1 MRRLLLR
8 AAALLAPAAALLAAA
23 STAGRAE
30 TLIAAMSSHQIQI
43 TSNYTGSQ
51 LTVFGLVERDGRSVS
66 RSDPHDIIV
75 TVRGPRRM
83 LLVRQ
88 KEQLGPIWINRTQ
101 RRFPESP
108 VFLLVASN
116 RPIAEMMSAET
127 ARRDRIGLAN
137 AERTAQAWFDDASMT
152 QFRDSLVRIMQG
164 KSLYAYEERGV
175 TFLSNSLFSAP
186 IDVPATAPTG
196 SYTVDVVLYSGGVPL
211 ARQQTNFEV
220 IKTGAEQR
228 LASGAY
234 DWPIFY
240 GLATVLL
247 ALFLGWGASVVFRR
261 D

>member
-1 MRRLLLR
+1 MRGACLHAATLL
-8 AAALLAPAAALLAAA
+8 AALLALAMPA
-23 STAGRAE
+23 RAE

-51 LTVFGLVERDGRSVS
+51 LTVFGLVERDGRSVA
-66 RSDPHDIIV
+66 RGDPHDIIV

-88 KEQLGPIWINRTQ
+88 KERFGPIWINRTQ

-108 VFLLVASN
+108 VFLLVATN
-116 RPIAEMMSAET
+116 RPISEMMSAET
-127 ARRDRIGLAN
+127 ARRDRVGLAN
-137 AERTAQAWFDDASMT
+137 AERPAQNWFDDSSVAT
-152 QFRDSLVRIMQG
+152 FRDSLVRIMQG
-164 KSLYAYEERGV
+164 KDLYAYQQRGV

-196 SYTVDVVLYSGGVPL
+196 SYTVDVVLYAGGVPL

-234 DWPIFY
+234 DWPWLY
-240 GLATVLL
+240 GLATILL

>member
-8 AAALLAPAAALLAAA
+8 AAALLALLPAGIA
-23 STAGRAE
+23 AGRAE

-66 RSDPHDIIV
+66 RGDPYDIVV

-88 KEQLGPIWINRTQ
+88 KERFGPIWVNGSQ
-101 RRFPESP
+101 RRFPENP
-108 VFLLVASN
+108 VFLLVATS
-116 RPIAEMMSAET
+116 RPISEMMSGET
-127 ARRDRIGLAN
+127 ARRDRIGLVN
-137 AERTAQAWFDDASMT
+137 AERTEQVWFNDST
-152 QFRDSLVRIMQG
+152 TTLFRESLVRIMQAKG
-164 KSLYAYEERGV
+164 LYAYEERGV
-175 TFLSNSLFSAP
+175 TFLSSALFSAP
-186 IDVPATAPTG
+186 IDVPAIAPVG
-196 SYTVDVVLYSGGVPL
+196 SYTVDVVLYAGGVPL

-234 DWPIFY
+234 EWPWLY
-240 GLATVLL
+240 GLATILL
-247 ALFLGWGASVVFRR
+247 ALFLGWGSSIVFRR